1 MKSRVSGPVF
11 VLETIRSSP
20 QVNCWKTQLL
30 GFAARVLIRLR
41 GFFFLFLFT
50 QPLFAQ
56 TDTLSS
62 YQIGEVVMTL
72 SNAIAERYVDEHH
85 AQRMASSLRTKLQSG
100 SYFRLRNTTDLAS
113 QLEEDLQRVQPD
125 FHLRV
130 YAGANNLDRYADSSD
145 AWTFFNHDKLSNFGL
160 KRIDHFPG
168 NVAYIMLDEFTEW
181 LDARK
186 ALSGAMASVQFSDAL
201 IIDLR
206 FNTGG
211 APETMHWFLSHF
223 FESKSKTEFT
233 GLFFR
238 EEGKTNRVFVEKKLE
253 APRYLD
259 RPVFVLTG
267 PYTAS
272 AAESFAWDMKRL
284 KRAVIVG
291 ETTRGG
297 AQPARTFMLPHGFRV
312 LLPIGRAVTPGTDL
326 NWEGTGVKPDV
337 ELRQEAALDYGLAL
351 VLDSLKNLSDKK
363 AMRSWYDHLAYRRA
377 ILAHQYSLAADS
389 LDHYEGNFEGRKITA
404 VNGQLFYQ
412 NTEKTTTATR
422 LLALPEGGFV
432 FDSEETHLQQQTKVF
447 FIRENGELTGLKLVF
462 ESGNERILKRE

>member
-1 MKSRVSGPVF
+1 MS
-11 VLETIRSSP
+11 
-20 QVNCWKTQLL
+20 
-30 GFAARVLIRLR
+30 FAARVLIRLR
-41 GFFFLFLFT
+41 GFFFLTLVVH
-50 QPLFAQ
+50 PLFAQ
-56 TDTLSS
+56 PDTLSS

-72 SNAIAERYVDEHH
+72 ASAIEEGYVDEQQ
-85 AQRMASSLRTKLQSG
+85 ALRMANSLRTKLKYG
-100 SYFRLRNTTDLAS
+100 SYFNFHDAAGLAN
-113 QLEEDLQRVQPD
+113 QLEADLQHVQSD

-145 AWTFFNHDKLSNFGL
+145 AWTFFNHDRLSNFGL
-160 KRIDHFPG
+160 KRTDHFPG
-168 NVAYIMLDEFTEW
+168 NVGYIMLDEFTEW

-186 ALSGAMASVQFSDAL
+186 ALSGAMATVQFSDAL

-223 FESKSKTEFT
+223 FDGKSKTEFT

-238 EEGKTNRVFVEKKLE
+238 EEGKTNRVFVEKKLD

-259 RPVFVLTG
+259 KPVYVLTG

-284 KRAVIVG
+284 GRGLIVG

-297 AQPARTFMLPHGFRV
+297 AQPARTYMLPHGFRV
-312 LLPIGRAVTPGTDL
+312 LLPIGKAVTPGSGL
-326 NWEGTGVKPDV
+326 NWEGTGVAPNV
-337 ELRQEAALDYGLAL
+337 EVRQEAALEYGLAL
-351 VLDSLKNLSDKK
+351 ALDSLKTLSAKQD
-363 AMRSWYDHLAYRRA
+363 MRSWYDHLAYRRA
-377 ILAHQYSLAADS
+377 ILAHQYSLPADS
-389 LDHYEGNFEGRKITA
+389 LGGYEGNYEGRKVTA

-412 NTEKTTTATR
+412 NTGKTSAATR

-432 FDSEETHLQQQTKVF
+432 FDSEETHLNKQTKVF
-447 FIRENGELTGLKLVF
+447 FIEETGEITGLKLVF
-462 ESGNERILKRE
+462 ESGNERVLKRD